1 MEGCGVKNIKD
12 RYWRKSVNTAGSR
25 HQGVKRGQVKIGII
39 LTEEM
44 FGAIKDRALAEQRS
58 VAGMV
63 REFCLAGLTPVTTG
77 CQASPD
83 QSQTRYGGA

>member
-1 MEGCGVKNIKD
+1 VKNIADK
-12 RYWRKSVNTAGSR
+12 YWSKSVNTVGSR

-44 FGAIKDRALAEQRS
+44 FAAIKDRALAERRS

-63 REFCLAGLTPVTTG
+63 RHFCLTGLVPNPVTPG
-77 CQASPD
+77 CHDAPD
-83 QSQTRYGGA
+83 QSQIG